1 MLSSTASSG
10 SPDVAEVVFVDTNVL
25 LNVLDVP
32 DKNSD
37 RDEVTA
43 EFRQLVHDHAT
54 LVIPIAAV
62 VEVGNHLAQ
71 LRGYERR
78 DRTKRFVNF
87 LRAAIAATSP
97 WVISGASWDEAFL
110 TGLLDGDDLR
120 PGLLDLTTAGGG
132 SGDASILLELQ
143 RYRAR
148 TDLPSALPVRLWTL
162 DAGLAAYA

>member
-1 MLSSTASSG
+1 MLSSTAFSG
-10 SPDVAEVVFVDTNVL
+10 SPDVAEVVFLDTSVL

-37 RDEVTA
+37 RDEVRA
-43 EFRQLVHDHAT
+43 EFRQLVHEHAT

-71 LRGYERR
+71 LHGPERR
-78 DRTKRFVNF
+78 DRTERFVGF
-87 LRAAIAATSP
+87 LRAAVENKSP
-97 WVISGASWDEAFL
+97 WVVSGASWDEAFL
-110 TGLLDGDDLR
+110 AGLLDGDDHR
-120 PGLLDLTTAGGG
+120 PGLVDLTTWGVG
-132 SGDASILLELQ
+132 SGDVSILLELQ

-162 DAGLAAYA
+162 DAGPAAYA